1 MMAQGIILYAV
12 RMFFWGGGVRGI
24 QLVMPLT
31 AMHLHASCLESIRF
45 ISCTPFFEGGCGV
58 WRVLV
63 NIYID
68 YPNARLC
75 SSKEVSFKIRV
86 AEGADKS

>member
-1 MMAQGIILYAV
+1 M
-12 RMFFWGGGVRGI
+12 
-24 QLVMPLT
+24 
-31 AMHLHASCLESIRF
+31 RF
-45 ISCTPFFEGGCGV
+45 VWKAFGSFPVLLFFEGGCGV
-58 WRVLV
+58 GRVLV